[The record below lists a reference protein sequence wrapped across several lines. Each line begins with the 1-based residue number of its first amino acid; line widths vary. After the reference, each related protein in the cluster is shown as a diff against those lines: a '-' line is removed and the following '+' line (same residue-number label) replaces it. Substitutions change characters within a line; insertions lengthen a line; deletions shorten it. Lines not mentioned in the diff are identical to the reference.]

1 MCESKSTYLTDTAT
15 VFNCFTY
22 LHVHVQW
29 RLVKPD
35 TFILNRIV
43 EIKDLKCKN
52 I

>member
-15 VFNCFTY
+15 VFNWFTY
-22 LHVHVQW
+22 LHVQW